1 MNKLNKIK
9 EHFNK
14 FSNAYI
20 IGFLMYTS
28 FVGTNHMAHMLLPK
42 WIDILIGLPL
52 SIYIISKSLI
62 IFHNKKYENY
72 EDNRS

>member
-1 MNKLNKIK
+1 MNKIK

-14 FSNAYI
+14 FSNTYV

-28 FVGTNHMAHMLLPK
+28 FVGINHITHMLLPK

>member
-1 MNKLNKIK
+1 MSKIN

-28 FVGTNHMAHMLLPK
+28 FVGINHIAHMLLPK

-52 SIYIISKSLI
+52 SMYIISKSLI
-62 IFHNKKYENY
+62 IIHYKKY